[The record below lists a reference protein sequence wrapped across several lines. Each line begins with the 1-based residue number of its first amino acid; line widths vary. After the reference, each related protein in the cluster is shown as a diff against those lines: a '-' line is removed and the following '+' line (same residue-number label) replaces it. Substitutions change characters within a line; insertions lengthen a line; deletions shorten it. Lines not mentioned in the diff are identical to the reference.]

1 MMSCKHSQQNKINT
15 ENYRMPKKRQMLN
28 GNKGTV
34 KETNLEGKRT
44 YLAYV
49 LEGLWKSQDWEM
61 VFKYQRKNESLFNSP
76 STTAAA
82 FTHLKNSGCLSYL
95 QSLLDKFG
103 DAGPSLHPC
112 L

>member
-1 MMSCKHSQQNKINT
+1 
-15 ENYRMPKKRQMLN
+15 MLN

-49 LEGLWKSQDWEM
+49 SEGLGKSQDWEM